1 MVRIKLSFWRFLC
14 FERKKLLWRHGH
26 MTLWEL
32 EKRCQT
38 IWDTS
43 DHAELQSA
51 KETKNTQIV
60 RWWDHMSCLNTM
72 YVPKRLI
79 FVTLFNNQPCIIKAL
94 FSYWMNVYVSS
105 LWKGTLLMAILSK
118 PSSNWLLGE
127 TQIIDFCSFMHEN
140 HLSQTTVL
148 ELSTPKYLKTPAYL

>member
-60 RWWDHMSCLNTM
+60 RWWDHMSCLNAM

-94 FSYWMNVYVSS
+94 FSYWMNVYVFRGLFFLCCWQSMN
-105 LWKGTLLMAILSK
+105 LRGLLFQVCEKGHYWWQFSR
-118 PSSNWLLGE
+118 
-127 TQIIDFCSFMHEN
+127 N
-140 HLSQTTVL
+140 HRVTGC
-148 ELSTPKYLKTPAYL
+148 